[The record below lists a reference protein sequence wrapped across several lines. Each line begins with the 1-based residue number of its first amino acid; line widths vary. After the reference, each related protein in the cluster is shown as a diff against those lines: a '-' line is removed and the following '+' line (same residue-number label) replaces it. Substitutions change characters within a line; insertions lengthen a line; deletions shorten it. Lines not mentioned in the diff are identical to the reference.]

1 MAYLKYIRGRAYENS
16 SVSSEVTMNGRHDQ
30 KTSVSPHGTA
40 VFLKHFLPHLV
51 QYILLLDK
59 LNVVFSIP
67 QC

>member
-1 MAYLKYIRGRAYENS
+1 MAYLKYIRGTVYENS
-16 SVSSEVTMNGRHDQ
+16 SVSSEVTKNGRRPKKSQ
-30 KTSVSPHGTA
+30 VSPHGTA

-59 LNVVFSIP
+59 LNVVFSTL